1 MMFKKLQATLALFFL
16 AISCFSQVET
26 RYFTNDEALRNCEL
40 IQRFNIEENSKGVR
54 VFNVP
59 SVDIKKLISEDEEN
73 KKQKK
78 PYRFGCGV
86 DVSCTLDNGKWI
98 SIEGGRLWIIE
109 FKSEDARSLN
119 LKFDGLYLPQGA
131 ELYVINHDK
140 TELFGPV
147 RQELIPA
154 SGSFLTET
162 LDGSSATVY
171 LYEPDNQYGRSKLHI
186 KRVIYGYRD
195 ASRQSG
201 NKQTRGFGDCSID
214 VACYPEYDKES
225 KGVAR
230 MIINEDRTSYYGT
243 GALLM
248 ATDYQ
253 YKPYFLTALHCI
265 DHDDNGILSEEEKE
279 ELSDALFRFNYMKE
293 ECGGNLYKITR
304 TIFGATVKAVIT
316 YKDCALLE
324 LNQDVKKY
332 NNICWLGWD
341 RSNSNPTSGVGLH
354 HPHGEVMEIALEYS
368 PIPIVL
374 DLYTFYYDDGAV
386 WLGSSGSPLLNQD
399 KRVVGLLSWS
409 ANEATN
415 VCNQPFARYNRV
427 YSSWNGTGTDSTR
440 LSTWLDPLG
449 TGQTTIN
456 SSYPFEGYEI
466 IGNEL
471 LASSNDYYVAN
482 LKSTHSVTWYITDSI
497 YNQNCLQPN
506 TPTTNQCRI
515 TRHSSHQMANATLVA
530 RIWYGSTLLKTLTKT
545 ISAYPG
551 FYGTYNDEPINYPY
565 TTYVQHGS
573 FGDIY
578 SPYLKG
584 ATVTF
589 SGNTIPTIWSH
600 HTTTGYLYMRIPST
614 NGSFNLKIECT
625 NGEEYNLPFVISN
638 YSPFLFIEMNEGG
651 MNIELS
657 KEQNGEEMASKANSE
672 LKECTWTLEVFKA
685 STGEK
690 VYIQEARGSSC
701 SIKTTGWTS
710 GIYIVRAIIGD
721 KVISEK
727 SIIK

>member
-324 LNQDVKKY
+324 LNQDVKNY

-482 LKSTHSVTWYITDSI
+482 LKSTHSVTWFITDSI

-551 FYGTYNDEPINYPY
+551 FYGTYNEEPIDYPLICA
-565 TTYVQHGS
+565 QPGS
-573 FGDIY
+573 FGNLY

-600 HTTTGYLYMRIPST
+600 HTTTGYLSMRIPST
-614 NGSFNLKIECT
+614 NGSFNVKIECT
-625 NGEEYNLPFVISN
+625 NGEEYNLHFVISN
-638 YSPFLFIEMNEGG
+638 YSPYLFIEMNEGG
-651 MNIELS
+651 MNVELS
-657 KEQNGEEMASKANSE
+657 KEQNDEEMASKANPE
-672 LKECTWTLEVFKA
+672 LKECTWTLEVYKA

-690 VYIQEARGSSC
+690 VYMQEARGSSC
-701 SIKTTGWTS
+701 SIKITGWAS

-727 SIIK
+727 SIVK

>member
-1 MMFKKLQATLALFFL
+1 MFKKLQATLALFFL

-565 TTYVQHGS
+565 TTYVQPRS